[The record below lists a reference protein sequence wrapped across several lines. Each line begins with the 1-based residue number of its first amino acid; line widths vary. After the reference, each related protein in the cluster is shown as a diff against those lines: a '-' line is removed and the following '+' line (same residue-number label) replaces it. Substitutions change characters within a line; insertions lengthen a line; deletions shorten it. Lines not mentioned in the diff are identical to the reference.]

1 MPTKRRRTDEGLHE
15 MSPHTLPPPSHHG
28 PPRPIFEEPTQ
39 FPSNHAMAENTSGPV
54 FRPSAHRSWSTQLL
68 ISTSGLGAA
77 FNEASLRSLRYCLNV
92 LRSTNAHISSL
103 VQALK
108 RLLADFEQPQRYHA
122 HLNPEPGGPGPIDE
136 QQNDTLMYERIKQ
149 LNNEIWDSVKSVC
162 ANISRHTGGALPE
175 VASAYVREQLMSVPV
190 RWQRTASVSSQQ
202 APSDARAEAVS
213 SGQRMVAFANEGL
226 DMIDSV
232 HDVVDE
238 TIKSAEKWIER
249 VGRQRSAEDH
259 QQLEHGVGSLRLE
272 RGAEQMPT
280 AHPPPLLPHERQN
293 RTRLN

>member
-1 MPTKRRRTDEGLHE
+1 
-15 MSPHTLPPPSHHG
+15 
-28 PPRPIFEEPTQ
+28 
-39 FPSNHAMAENTSGPV
+39 
-54 FRPSAHRSWSTQLL
+54 LL

-108 RLLADFEQPQRYHA
+108 RLLADFEQPQRYQA
-122 HLNPEPGGPGPIDE
+122 HLNPEPGGAGPIRE

-149 LNNEIWDSVKSVC
+149 LNNEIWDAVKSVC
-162 ANISRHTGGALPE
+162 ANVSRLPGGALPE
-175 VASAYVREQLMSVPV
+175 VASAYVREQLMSVPI
-190 RWQRTASVSSQQ
+190 RWQRTASVSQQQ

-226 DMIDSV
+226 DMIDQV

-238 TIKSAEKWIER
+238 TIKSAEKWIQR
-249 VGRQRSAEDH
+249 VGRQVNAEDH

-272 RGAEQMPT
+272 RSAHNGEQMPG
-280 AHPPPLLPHERQN
+280 PPPLLPHERQN